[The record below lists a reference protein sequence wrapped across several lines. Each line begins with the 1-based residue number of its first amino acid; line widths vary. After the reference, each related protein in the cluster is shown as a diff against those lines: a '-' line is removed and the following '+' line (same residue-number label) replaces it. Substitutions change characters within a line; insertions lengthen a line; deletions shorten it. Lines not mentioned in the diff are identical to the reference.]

1 VKILLDENLP
11 RKLVAALRA
20 EGHEVESVIT
30 LRMQG
35 LDNGRLYRFAR
46 QNFEVCFTRDF
57 GFANNVR
64 QGPTPENFKL
74 LRVTL
79 AQRPQDEFIQN
90 FLAAFRA
97 MEVRECAHV
106 PEVQFQDFRAL
117 VASAR
122 VFAGRVHSC

>member
-1 VKILLDENLP
+1 MKILLDENLL

-20 EGHEVESVIT
+20 EGHEFESVMT
-30 LRMQG
+30 LRMQS

-79 AQRPQDEFIQN
+79 AQRPQDEFSHD
-90 FLAAFRA
+90 FLVAFRT
-97 MEVRECAHV
+97 MDLRE
-106 PEVQFQDFRAL
+106 FQHGDEWP
-117 VASAR
+117 
-122 VFAGRVHSC
+122 

>member
-11 RKLVAALRA
+11 RKLVAALRV

-35 LDNGRLYRFAR
+35 LDNGKLYQFAI
-46 QNFEVCFTRDF
+46 QNFDICFTRDF

-64 QGPTPENFKL
+64 QSKPPAKFKL

-79 AQRPQDEFIQN
+79 EQKPQDEFVTDFIS
-90 FLAAFRA
+90 AFRA
-97 MEVRECAHV
+97 SDLKN
-106 PEVQFQDFRAL
+106 FQHGDDWP
-117 VASAR
+117 
-122 VFAGRVHSC
+122 

>member
-1 VKILLDENLP
+1 MKILLDENLP

-20 EGHEVESVIT
+20 EGHQVESVHT

-35 LDNGRLYRFAR
+35 LDNGNLYLFAI

-64 QGPTPENFKL
+64 QGTPPAKFKL

-79 AQRPQDEFIQN
+79 PQKPQDEFVMDFISV
-90 FLAAFRA
+90 FRA
-97 MEVRECAHV
+97 S
-106 PEVQFQDFRAL
+106 DLGKFRH
-117 VASAR
+117 
-122 VFAGRVHSC
+122 GEDWP

>member
-1 VKILLDENLP
+1 MKILLDENLP

-35 LDNGRLYRFAR
+35 LDNGKLYEFAI

-57 GFANNVR
+57 GFTNNVR
-64 QGPTPENFKL
+64 QGKAPEKFKL

-79 AQRPQDEFIQN
+79 PQKPQDEFIKD
-90 FLAAFRA
+90 FIAAFRA
-97 MEVRECAHV
+97 AELAK
-106 PEVQFQDFRAL
+106 FQHGDDWP
-117 VASAR
+117 
-122 VFAGRVHSC
+122 